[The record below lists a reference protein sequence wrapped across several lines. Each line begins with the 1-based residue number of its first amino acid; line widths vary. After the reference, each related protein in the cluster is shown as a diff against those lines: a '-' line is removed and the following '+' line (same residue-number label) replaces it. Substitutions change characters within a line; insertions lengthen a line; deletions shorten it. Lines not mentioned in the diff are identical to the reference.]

1 MAQNCDCIKYRFK
14 KMGRRDSREK
24 ERSARVIGVA
34 ATLLFHI
41 LLLSV
46 CIKTGVRAHYT
57 PPREIGLLLDFTQEE
72 ISPIEVEAGN
82 VPKAENARVENEVQL
97 AQRSEAQTVSE
108 EPAIGKETT
117 MEGEGDIETFEPKR
131 TEIDT
136 RALFSSANNRSDT
149 LAAQTAERV
158 SDALKAGVPQ
168 GNTRFGDINN
178 APMANVRGRNVVG
191 SLPIPDYTVNKEGR
205 VVVRI
210 LVDQYGKV
218 TNAVPGANGTT
229 VQDKE
234 LWDAAEKAAYKA
246 LFNVSSSA
254 PAVQEGTITY
264 IFKLK

>member
-1 MAQNCDCIKYRFK
+1 
-14 KMGRRDSREK
+14 MGRRDSREK

-72 ISPIEVEAGN
+72 VSPIEVEAGN

-149 LAAQTAERV
+149 LAAQTAATV
-158 SDALKAGVPQ
+158 SNALKAGHAQ
-168 GNTRFGDINN
+168 GNTESGNTEGAPN
-178 APMANVRGRNVVG
+178 AHH
-191 SLPIPDYTVNKEGR
+191 R
-205 VVVRI
+205 V
-210 LVDQYGKV
+210 Q
-218 TNAVPGANGTT
+218 PGH
-229 VQDKE
+229 
-234 LWDAAEKAAYKA
+234 
-246 LFNVSSSA
+246 SSSR
-254 PAVQEGTITY
+254 ERSGRFSTGT
-264 IFKLK
+264 

>member
-1 MAQNCDCIKYRFK
+1 
-14 KMGRRDSREK
+14 MGRRDSREK

-41 LLLSV
+41 LLLSI

-72 ISPIEVEAGN
+72 VSPIEVEAGN

-117 MEGEGDIETFEPKR
+117 MEGEGDIETFEPER

-158 SDALKAGVPQ
+158 SDALKAGVPH